1 MAIAR
6 KCDICGILYEI
17 YTQEIEND
25 VVNTIRFAY
34 RNAYGNIEN
43 CSAIDCC
50 PTCLESIKQH
60 IEYLSKKEE

>member
-17 YTQEIEND
+17 YTQKIENNE
-25 VVNTIRFAY
+25 VNAIRFAY
-34 RNAYGNIEN
+34 RNSYGNIDN
-43 CSAIDCC
+43 RNAIDCC
-50 PTCLESIKQH
+50 PACLESIKQH